1 MIKINYYIG
10 VLHTLLLLSI
20 DCTIEEL
27 VGKVD
32 NQNQKNALEMNES
45 DIAKYILT

>member
-1 MIKINYYIG
+1 MIKINYYIAI
-10 VLHTLLLLSI
+10 LHRLLLLLI

-32 NQNQKNALEMNES
+32 NQN
-45 DIAKYILT
+45 